1 MEQVGNNSIP
11 RRPIVIADDHPLYR
25 DALRRMLDEHPN
37 LRVVAEAEN
46 GRVAVELCRRLQ
58 PELVLMD
65 VRMPVMDGL
74 AATHEI
80 KSELPLTIVLMLTAL
95 EDPELLS
102 EALRAGAAGYVLKHA
117 GKEELVDAISRV
129 LSGEFPINH
138 TLSSQLLMRLY
149 SQKQQNPNEPLVVQ
163 LPSQHPGAERAQ
175 AQPHPLLESMSPR
188 ELEVLQLIAKG
199 LHNQQI
205 ADNLHVS
212 LNTVKSHV
220 RRVMKKLKVSDRT
233 QAAVLAI
240 ELGLREVNR
249 E

>member
-1 MEQVGNNSIP
+1 MGNNSIL

-25 DALRRMLDEHPN
+25 DALRQLLDEHAEQGA
-37 LRVVAEAEN
+37 VAEAEN
-46 GRVAVELCRRLQ
+46 GREAVELCRRIQ

-65 VRMPVMDGL
+65 VRMPIMDGI
-74 AATHEI
+74 AATREI
-80 KSELPLTIVLMLTAL
+80 KRELPLTIVLMLTAL

-117 GKEELVDAISRV
+117 GKEEIVAAIRRV
-129 LSGEFPINH
+129 LRGEFPINH
-138 TLSSQLLMRLY
+138 TLSSQLLMRLS
-149 SQKQQNPNEPLVVQ
+149 SQKHAGAGGVQPQQ
-163 LPSQHPGAERAQ
+163 HR
-175 AQPHPLLESMSPR
+175 LLKSLSPR

-212 LNTVKSHV
+212 LNTVKTHV

-233 QAAVLAI
+233 QAAVLAV
-240 ELGLREVNR
+240 ELGLREVHG